1 MKIEKVTVVA
11 PGLPYKTMVS
21 QSIMLE
27 YGVPVIATAIRD
39 AGYDT
44 TLQAEVVRPIDWD
57 LLLESDAVC
66 FHTFSCTIPKLKAYS
81 ERIRR
86 ERPGVPIIVGGT
98 HATVMVED
106 TLQYC
111 DYVIRQEGDETLPAL
126 LDTLRDGGDVSTVL
140 GISYR
145 DENGEMHHN
154 PNRPYIHDFSRIPD
168 MELILGFR
176 KWTSKWK
183 LLRQRKIY
191 WNILQTTR
199 GCPFNCSFCVAPRD
213 IGRAYRMRDIEAV
226 VEDIRYQ
233 RELTGNKRFFVVDNH
248 FTVNPK
254 RTKQLLRRVIEEKL
268 DWGAVCFTRIEV
280 AKDVEMLQLMKDAGV
295 IMLFIGLES
304 FDTGVLEFLNKGAP
318 MEGVTED
325 IARIRSHGINVLG
338 SFVLGS
344 DADTVGSIRKTI
356 DSAIDLD
363 LDLIT
368 LFPLTGYPEKNGLL
382 PYNRFFLDDWARLDG
397 GFVIFLPKNMKPS
410 TLQKEINR
418 AYKRFYGPRQMLRR
432 LVRGNFR
439 GFLWRVWYRWRISE
453 ITRNNREWI
462 KHLESVEDEYYDEN
476 EQLIEERLGEGIV
489 PCQIPGS
496 GARTDLEMSPA
507 ALQLDPALRTRRLV
521 RPQAMA
527 AGGDGDGD

>member
-1 MKIEKVTVVA
+1 MNIEKVTVVA

-21 QSIMLE
+21 QSIMVE

-66 FHTFSCTIPKLKAYS
+66 VHTFSCTIPKLKAYS

-126 LDTLRDGGDVSTVL
+126 LDTLKSDGDVSTVL

-145 DENGEMHHN
+145 DENGEIRHN

-168 MELILGFR
+168 MDLILGFR
-176 KWTSKWK
+176 KWTNKWR
-183 LLRQRKIY
+183 LLLNRKIY

-233 RELTGNKRFFVVDNH
+233 RERTGRKRFFVVDNH

-280 AKDVEMLQLMKDAGV
+280 AKDEEMLQLMKEAGI

-304 FDTGVLEFLNKGAP
+304 FDTGFLEFLNKGAP
-318 MEGVTED
+318 KEGVAED
-325 IARIRSHGINVLG
+325 IARIRSYGINVLG
-338 SFVLGS
+338 AFALGS
-344 DADTVGSIRKTI
+344 DADTVESIRKTI
-356 DSAIDLD
+356 DSAIELD

-368 LFPLTGYPEKNGLL
+368 LFPLSGYPEKNGLL
-382 PYNRFFLDDWARLDG
+382 PHNRFFFEDWARLDG

-410 TLQKEINR
+410 TLQREVNR
-418 AYKRFYGPRQMLRR
+418 AYKRFYGPRQMMRR
-432 LVRGNFR
+432 LIRGNFR
-439 GFLWRVWYRWRISE
+439 GFVWRIWYRWRISE
-453 ITRNNREWI
+453 MTRNNEEWI

-476 EQLIEERLGEGIV
+476 EQLIEEKLGEGVV

-496 GARTDLEMSPA
+496 GARTDLELSPV
-507 ALQLDPALRTRRLV
+507 ALQLDPAIRTRRLV
-521 RPQAMA
+521 RPEAVA
-527 AGGDGDGD
+527 VGDGDGD